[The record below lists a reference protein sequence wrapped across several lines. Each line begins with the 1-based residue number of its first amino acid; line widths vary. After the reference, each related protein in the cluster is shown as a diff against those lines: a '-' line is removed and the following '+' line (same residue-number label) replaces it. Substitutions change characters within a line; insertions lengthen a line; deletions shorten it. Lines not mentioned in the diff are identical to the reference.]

1 MLLKAE
7 NLALRY
13 PNGALGIEDVS
24 IEIDE
29 GQIVALIGA
38 NGAGKTTTCRAL
50 SGVLRTEDMKI
61 VRGKVFFD
69 GVNVT
74 GWEPHRLVKLGISA
88 VPERNK
94 VFPNLSV
101 REHFIS
107 AGMHRPRAERDEV
120 IEFGL
125 QLFPRI
131 RDRLGQSA
139 GKLSGG
145 EQQMVAIIRALVNRP
160 RLLIVDEMT
169 LGLHASL
176 QAPLFA
182 ALKASLPR
190 EPHASSLTKALLI
203 QWQRRSTAIYSK
215 AVAPRKVG
223 DPLTSRIRTC
233 SGLGTSAPRRHL
245 QFTDRSTDTS
255 AHESTRPAMP
265 GHHCPKLTPKPPK
278 AQKTK

>member
-1 MLLKAE
+1 MLLRAE

-24 IEIDE
+24 IEMDE
-29 GQIVALIGA
+29 GQLVALIGA

-50 SGVLRTEDMKI
+50 SGFLKTEDMKI

-69 GVNVT
+69 GADVT
-74 GWEPHRLVKLGISA
+74 GREPHQLARIGISA

-107 AGMHRPRAERDEV
+107 AGMHRSRAERNQML
-120 IEFGL
+120 EFGL

-131 RDRLGQSA
+131 RERMKQSA

-145 EQQMVAIIRALVNRP
+145 EQQMVAIIRALVSHP

-176 QAPLFA
+176 RPPLFE
-182 ALKASLPR
+182 ALKTIAAKGTACLVID
-190 EPHASSLTKALLI
+190 E
-203 QWQRRSTAIYSK
+203 STAHTLANAEYCYLLE
-215 AVAPRKVG
+215 G
-223 DPLTSRIRTC
+223 GRTTKH
-233 SGLGTSAPRRHL
+233 G
-245 QFTDRSTDTS
+245 
-255 AHESTRPAMP
+255 RPADFANT
-265 GHHCPKLTPKPPK
+265 GLLDLGYAST
-278 AQKTK
+278 

>member
-1 MLLKAE
+1 MLLRAE

-24 IEIDE
+24 IEVDE

-50 SGVLRTEDMKI
+50 SGFLKTEDMKI
-61 VRGKVFFD
+61 IRGKVYFD
-69 GVNVT
+69 GMDVT
-74 GWEPHRLVKLGISA
+74 GREPHRLAKIGISP

-94 VFPNLSV
+94 IFPNLSV

-107 AGMHRPRAERDEV
+107 AGLHRSRADRNEML
-120 IEFGL
+120 EFGL

-131 RDRLGQSA
+131 RERMKQSA

-176 QAPLFA
+176 RAPLFA
-182 ALKASLPR
+182 ALKTIAA
-190 EPHASSLTKALLI
+190 EG
-203 QWQRRSTAIYSK
+203 TACLVI
-215 AVAPRKVG
+215 
-223 DPLTSRIRTC
+223 D
-233 SGLGTSAPRRHL
+233 
-245 QFTDRSTDTS
+245 
-255 AHESTRPAMP
+255 ESTS
-265 GHHCPKLTPKPPK
+265 GTVTN
-278 AQKTK
+278 AQYCYLLEGGRTTRHGRSSDFVNTDLLDLGYASA

>member
-50 SGVLRTEDMKI
+50 SGVLRAEDTKI

-125 QLFPRI
+125 QLFPK
-131 RDRLGQSA
+131 DS
-139 GKLSGG
+139 
-145 EQQMVAIIRALVNRP
+145 RP
-160 RLLIVDEMT
+160 PGAERR
-169 LGLHASL
+169 
-176 QAPLFA
+176 QA
-182 ALKASLPR
+182 
-190 EPHASSLTKALLI
+190 
-203 QWQRRSTAIYSK
+203 QR
-215 AVAPRKVG
+215 G
-223 DPLTSRIRTC
+223 
-233 SGLGTSAPRRHL
+233 
-245 QFTDRSTDTS
+245 
-255 AHESTRPAMP
+255 
-265 GHHCPKLTPKPPK
+265 
-278 AQKTK
+278 

>member
-1 MLLKAE
+1 MLLRAE

-50 SGVLRTEDMKI
+50 SGFLKTEDMKI
-61 VRGKVFFD
+61 VRGKVYFD
-69 GVNVT
+69 GANVT
-74 GWEPHRLVKLGISA
+74 GREPHRLAKIGISA

-94 VFPNLSV
+94 IFPNLSV
-101 REHFIS
+101 REHFVS
-107 AGMHRPRAERDEV
+107 AGLHRSRAERDEML
-120 IEFGL
+120 EFGL

-131 RDRLGQSA
+131 RERMKQSA

-145 EQQMVAIIRALVNRP
+145 EQQMVAIIRALVNHP

-176 QAPLFA
+176 RAPLFA
-182 ALKASLPR
+182 ALKTISAR
-190 EPHASSLTKALLI
+190 G
-203 QWQRRSTAIYSK
+203 TACLVI
-215 AVAPRKVG
+215 
-223 DPLTSRIRTC
+223 D
-233 SGLGTSAPRRHL
+233 
-245 QFTDRSTDTS
+245 
-255 AHESTRPAMP
+255 ESTTHTVENADYCYLLEGGR
-265 GHHCPKLTPKPPK
+265 T
-278 AQKTK
+278 TKHGRSSDFANTDLLDLGYASA

>member
-1 MLLKAE
+1 MLLRAE

-24 IEIDE
+24 IEIDK

-50 SGVLRTEDMKI
+50 SGVLRNEDMKI

-107 AGMHRPRAERDEV
+107 AGMHRPRAEQDEV

-125 QLFPRI
+125 HLFP
-131 RDRLGQSA
+131 
-139 GKLSGG
+139 SGG

-160 RLLIVDEMT
+160 KLLIVDEMT

-176 QAPLFA
+176 QVPLFGALESIA
-182 ALKASLPR
+182 AEGTACLVIDESTTHTMATAQYCYLLEGGR
-190 EPHASSLTKALLI
+190 TTKAGRSADFANKDLLGI
-203 QWQRRSTAIYSK
+203 GY
-215 AVAPRKVG
+215 VG
-223 DPLTSRIRTC
+223 
-233 SGLGTSAPRRHL
+233 A
-245 QFTDRSTDTS
+245 
-255 AHESTRPAMP
+255 
-265 GHHCPKLTPKPPK
+265 
-278 AQKTK
+278 

>member
-13 PNGALGIEDVS
+13 HNGALGIEDVS
-24 IEIDE
+24 IEVDE
-29 GQIVALIGA
+29 GQVVALIGA

-50 SGVLRTEDMKI
+50 SGFLRTEDMKI
-61 VRGKVFFD
+61 VRGTVVFD
-69 GVNVT
+69 GTDVT
-74 GWEPHRLVKLGISA
+74 GWEPHRLAKAGVSA

-107 AGMHRPRAERDEV
+107 AGLHRSHAEREEML
-120 IEFGL
+120 EFGL
-125 QLFPRI
+125 ELFPKI
-131 RDRLGQSA
+131 RDRMQQSA

-176 QAPLFA
+176 RAPLFA
-182 ALKASLPR
+182 ALKTIA
-190 EPHASSLTKALLI
+190 A
-203 QWQRRSTAIYSK
+203 QGTACLVI
-215 AVAPRKVG
+215 
-223 DPLTSRIRTC
+223 D
-233 SGLGTSAPRRHL
+233 
-245 QFTDRSTDTS
+245 
-255 AHESTRPAMP
+255 ESTS
-265 GHHCPKLTPKPPK
+265 HTVTN
-278 AQKTK
+278 AQYCYLLEGGRTTRQGQASAFANTDLLDLGYASA

>member
-50 SGVLRTEDMKI
+50 SGVLKSEDTKI
-61 VRGKVFFD
+61 VRGKVLFD

-107 AGMHRPRAERDEV
+107 AGMHRPRAERDKV

-125 QLFPRI
+125 QLFPKI
-131 RDRLGQSA
+131 RDRQGQSA

-160 RLLIVDEMT
+160 KLLIVDEMT

-176 QAPLFA
+176 QVPLF
-182 ALKASLPR
+182 
-190 EPHASSLTKALLI
+190 KALESI
-203 QWQRRSTAIYSK
+203 AAEGTACLVI
-215 AVAPRKVG
+215 
-223 DPLTSRIRTC
+223 D
-233 SGLGTSAPRRHL
+233 
-245 QFTDRSTDTS
+245 
-255 AHESTRPAMP
+255 ESTTHTMA
-265 GHHCPKLTPKPPK
+265 T
-278 AQKTK
+278 AQYCYLLEGGRTTKGGRSADFANKDLLGIGYVGG